1 MQINLREFYPGF
13 YKGDYFVDVPDEVA
27 EMLIQLR
34 RNERSQRRR
43 IYRNKANYSLDR
55 YETAEYEALLPVP
68 SAEEIFERQMDMEL
82 LLTAMQ
88 TLSDKQRRRLYEYFF
103 MDMNYS
109 QIARKEGTDP
119 STVRKAILSALR
131 ALSKKLGEF

>member
-13 YKGDYFVDVPDEVA
+13 YKGDYFVDVPEEVA

-43 IYRNKANYSLDR
+43 IYRNKANYSLDH

-88 TLSDKQRRRLYEYFF
+88 TLSNKQRRRLYEYFF

>member
-13 YKGDYFVDVPDEVA
+13 YKGDYFVNVPEEVA

-43 IYRNKANYSLDR
+43 IYRNKANYSLDC

-68 SAEEIFERQMDMEL
+68 SAEENYEKRMNMEML
-82 LLTAMQ
+82 LSAMQ
-88 TLSDKQRRRLYEYFF
+88 ALSDKQRRRVYEYFF

-109 QIARKEGTDP
+109 QIARKEGSDP

-131 ALSKKLGEF
+131 ILSKKLEEF

>member
-13 YKGDYFVDVPDEVA
+13 YKGDYFVDVPEEVA

-43 IYRNKANYSLDR
+43 IYRNKANYSLDCH
-55 YETAEYEALLPVP
+55 ETAEYEALLPVP

-109 QIARKEGTDP
+109 QIARKEGADP

>member
-27 EMLIQLR
+27 KMLIQLR

-109 QIARKEGTDP
+109 QIARKEGADP

>member
-27 EMLIQLR
+27 ERLIQLR

>member
-13 YKGDYFVDVPDEVA
+13 YIGDYFVDVPDEVA